1 MTRPAIALATAATF
15 ALAACGSAEQTT
27 ATAEDPMAD
36 RTANSDMA
44 PTENLVEIAQGN
56 SDLSTFVEAVQA
68 AGLVETLS
76 GSGSYT
82 VFAPTN
88 AAFDNIPQ
96 ATRDELMDE
105 AGQSDLA
112 DIVRRHVVADRLDA
126 ATLMRDIEAAG
137 PEGYAIET
145 LGGGTLNAT
154 LESGNIVLRD
164 GGGTAA
170 TVTQA
175 DLNATNGVI
184 HSIDAVLI
192 PS

>member
-1 MTRPAIALATAATF
+1 MMRLTVALAAAATL

-27 ATAEDPMAD
+27 ATAADPMAD

-56 SDLSTFVEAVQA
+56 SDFSILVEAVQA

-76 GSGSYT
+76 GSGPYT
-82 VFAPTN
+82 IFAPTN
-88 AAFDNIPQ
+88 AAFDSIPQ
-96 ATRDELMDE
+96 ATRDELMGE

-112 DIVRRHVVADRLDA
+112 DIVRYHAVRGRVDG

-137 PEGYAIET
+137 EEGYAIDT
-145 LGGGTLNAT
+145 LGGGTLTAT
-154 LESGNIVLRD
+154 LEDGDVVLRD

-170 TVTQA
+170 TVTQT
-175 DLNATNGVI
+175 DLDATNGIV
-184 HSIDAVLI
+184 HAIDAVLM